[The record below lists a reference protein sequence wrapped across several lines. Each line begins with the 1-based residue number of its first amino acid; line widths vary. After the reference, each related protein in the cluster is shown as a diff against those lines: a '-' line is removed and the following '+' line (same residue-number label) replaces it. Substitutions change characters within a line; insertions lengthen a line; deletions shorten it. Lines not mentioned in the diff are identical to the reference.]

1 MVMSTVKFINEIIEI
16 YFSARTFHLEV
27 DQCFHW
33 CMGVHIFGDA
43 KKCCPNLIL
52 FFPNHV

>member
-1 MVMSTVKFINEIIEI
+1 MVMLTVKFINEIIEI